1 MSKRRRNQTLK
12 RRHLIRVHS
21 ALMIRALLLYL
32 SFTTFTVK
40 AAELSVAAY
49 PSIQEAL
56 NANPNRMLFVP
67 AGDYVITEK
76 IRIRG
81 GRSGL
86 FGPGRI
92 IQQSTDQ
99 PIIEI
104 ENALGAEIRDLT
116 LTRPEGKMESRN
128 EGVLAIKCR
137 DLVLDNVRV
146 IDNRSPAGAISVRE
160 SKDTRISRCLV
171 RNYMRVSIDDRT
183 QNTDW
188 GYAFNCTDGT
198 GISVRY
204 STGTLIEGNRV
215 IEDNFV
221 PTPEVK
227 AKFKLGDYV
236 KKNAVKGTVMNQQ
249 AWDSNYT
256 DAWQQ
261 GSGIIVTAP
270 EVSDLTRVIGN
281 HIENAAQGLD
291 IHADH
296 VIVSQNLI
304 TNAFIG
310 MKAMHGSRNVLITGN
325 QFVRNSL
332 WAIGLMP
339 GAAAH
344 PATEDKPEN
353 ADGGSIISNNLISDF
368 GYGDAH
374 WIWGDERSPIKFDTG
389 QQPDDPPLADVII
402 TGNVIHSAGKPRY
415 KYAVIIPG
423 GTNAPRGLHFS
434 NNLFHPGTQGVCN
447 GELPK

>member
-1 MSKRRRNQTLK
+1 
-12 RRHLIRVHS
+12 
-21 ALMIRALLLYL
+21 MIRALLLYL
-32 SFTTFTVK
+32 AFSTSTVK
-40 AAELSVAAY
+40 AADLSVAAY

-56 NANPNRMLFVP
+56 NANPNRMFFVP

-81 GRSGL
+81 ERSGL

-92 IQQSTDQ
+92 IQQSVDQ

-104 ENALGAEIRDLT
+104 ENANGAEIRDLT

-137 DLVLDNVRV
+137 DLVIENVRV

-183 QNTDW
+183 QSKDW

-198 GISVRY
+198 GISVGY

-227 AKFKLGDYV
+227 AKYKLGDYV
-236 KKNAVKGTVMNQQ
+236 KKNAVKGGIMSQQ

-261 GSGIIVTAP
+261 GSGIVVNAP
-270 EVSDLTRVIGN
+270 EVNDLTRVIGN

-296 VIVSQNLI
+296 VIVSQNII

-344 PATEDKPEN
+344 PATDGKPEN
-353 ADGGSIISNNLISDF
+353 ADGGSIISNNIISDF
-368 GYGDAH
+368 GHGDAH
-374 WIWGDERSPIKFDTG
+374 WIWGDERSPIKFDNG
-389 QQPDDPPLADVII
+389 QQPDDPPLTDVII
-402 TGNVIHSAGKPRY
+402 TGNVVHSIGKPRY

-423 GTNAPRGLHFS
+423 GPNAPRGLHFS

-447 GELPK
+447 GEMPE

>member
-1 MSKRRRNQTLK
+1 
-12 RRHLIRVHS
+12 
-21 ALMIRALLLYL
+21 MIRSSLCFFLACL
-32 SFTTFTVK
+32 STVS
-40 AAELSVAAY
+40 AADLSVANY
-49 PSIQEAL
+49 KSIQEAL
-56 NANPNRMLFVP
+56 DANPNRMVFVP
-67 AGDYVITEK
+67 AGDYPITQK

-81 GRSGL
+81 ERSGL

-92 IQQSTDQ
+92 IQQSADQ

-104 ENALGAEIRDLT
+104 ENATGAEIRDLT

-128 EGVLAIKCR
+128 EAILAIKCR
-137 DLVLDNVRV
+137 DLVIENVRA
-146 IDNRSPAGAISVRE
+146 IDNRSPAGAITVRE

-183 QNTDW
+183 QSKDW

-198 GISVRY
+198 GINVTY
-204 STGTLIEGNRV
+204 STGTLVEGNRV

-221 PTPEVK
+221 PTPGVK
-227 AKFKLGDYV
+227 TKFKLGDYV
-236 KKNAVKGTVMNQQ
+236 KKNAEKGSLMNQQ

-261 GSGIIVTAP
+261 GSGIVINAP
-270 EVSDLTRVIGN
+270 EVNDLTRVIGN

-296 VIVSQNLI
+296 VIVSQNII

-344 PATEDKPEN
+344 PATDGKPEN
-353 ADGGSIISNNLISDF
+353 ADGGSIISNNIISDF

-374 WIWGDERSPIKFDTG
+374 WIWGDERSPIKFDNG
-389 QQPDDPPLADVII
+389 QQPDDPPLTDVII
-402 TGNVIHSAGKPRY
+402 SGNFIHCSGKPRY
-415 KYAVIIPG
+415 KYAVIIPSG
-423 GTNAPRGLHFS
+423 PNSPRGLHFS

-447 GELPK
+447 IELPQ